1 MVGRLLER
9 RKARAA
15 KKGAGL
21 EKEDSVGIELRR
33 KMNKIRVNMKII
45 SKKITK
51 FGKMGKIPMSAAAR
65 IYHQDSDED
74 DSSASSE
81 SVNSEINEHV
91 ENKHASPIFEKGLHY
106 QPVFKKVVESSE
118 KNLTKL
124 IDLH

>member
-1 MVGRLLER
+1 
-9 RKARAA
+9 
-15 KKGAGL
+15 
-21 EKEDSVGIELRR
+21 
-33 KMNKIRVNMKII
+33 MKII

-124 IDLH
+124 IDLHQVNEADDEEQSPLKIPDDNSSL